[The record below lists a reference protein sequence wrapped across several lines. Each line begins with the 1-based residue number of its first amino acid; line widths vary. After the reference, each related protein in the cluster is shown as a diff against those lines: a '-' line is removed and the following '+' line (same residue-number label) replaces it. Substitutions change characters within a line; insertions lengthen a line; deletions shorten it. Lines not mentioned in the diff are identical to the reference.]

1 MEGRPGQDAERP
13 QLTLT
18 VSQVAARLA
27 VSVGTVRRWAD
38 SGALESFRT
47 PGGQRRFDAERVEE
61 FLRSLEQHPG
71 RRPPPGR

>member
-1 MEGRPGQDAERP
+1 MEGRSGQGANGP

-47 PGGQRRFDAERVEE
+47 PGGQRRFDAEPVDD
-61 FLRSLEQHPG
+61 FLLSLEQMPG
-71 RRPPPGR
+71 RRPPPNR

>member
-1 MEGRPGQDAERP
+1 MEGRPRHSADGP
-13 QLTLT
+13 QLALT

-47 PGGQRRFDAERVEE
+47 PGGQRRFDSERVEE
-61 FLRSLEQHPG
+61 FLRSLEQHSGGGG
-71 RRPPPGR
+71 RK